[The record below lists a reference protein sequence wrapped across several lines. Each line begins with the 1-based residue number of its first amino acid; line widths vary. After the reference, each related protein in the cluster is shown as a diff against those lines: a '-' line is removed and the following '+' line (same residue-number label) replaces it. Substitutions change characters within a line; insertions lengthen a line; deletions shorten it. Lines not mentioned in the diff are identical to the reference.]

1 MSYYEKEFLQKLEKV
16 TEAKIK
22 QLGEM
27 KQDDE
32 MRGGLTQ
39 DVIDLTK
46 VLNEAAQID
55 AKERDMER
63 QRDNEETRILEEA
76 DIEKKKIDPSW
87 KRMAFEMAKAV
98 VPLAISVVS
107 YGIFQGRMF
116 NFEKDPEGYIHSS
129 VGRQLSLPRFWK

>member
-32 MRGGLTQ
+32 LRGGLTQ

-63 QRDNEETRILEEA
+63 QRNNEETRIIEEHK
-76 DIEKKKIDPSW
+76 IELFKLDPSA
-87 KRMAFEMAKAV
+87 KRVAFEMAKAV
-98 VPLAISVVS
+98 VPLIISVVS
-107 YGIFQGRMF
+107 YGVFQTKLMKYEEEGR
-116 NFEKDPEGYIHSS
+116 IVSTA
-129 VGRQLSLPRFWK
+129 GRQLSLPRFWK

>member
-1 MSYYEKEFLQKLEKV
+1 MSYYDKEFLQKLEKV
-16 TEAKIK
+16 TEAKI
-22 QLGEM
+22 QELAGMCQEN
-27 KQDDE
+27 E
-32 MRGGLTQ
+32 LRPGLTQ

-87 KRMAFEMAKAV
+87 KRVAFEMAKAV

-107 YGIFQGRMF
+107 YGVFQTKLMKYEEEGR
-116 NFEKDPEGYIHSS
+116 IVSTA
-129 VGRQLSLPRFWK
+129 GRQLSLPRFWK

>member
-16 TEAKIK
+16 TEAKIR

-32 MRGGLTQ
+32 LRGGLTQ

-55 AKERDMER
+55 AKERDMAR

-87 KRMAFEMAKAV
+87 KRVAFEMAKAV

-107 YGIFQGRMF
+107 YGVFQTKLMKYEEEGR
-116 NFEKDPEGYIHSS
+116 IVSTA
-129 VGRQLSLPRFWK
+129 GRQLSLPRFWK